1 MLSQLANSNDKLLS
15 HMGRKCHNHNIRF
28 EMKITRSQHPTDL
41 KSSQGLHQLG
51 ESTRKPSPKSVI
63 N

>member
-1 MLSQLANSNDKLLS
+1 MLLS
-15 HMGRKCHNHNIRF
+15 HMERISVI
-28 EMKITRSQHPTDL
+28 ITLSSSKDSHGYKHSTDL
-41 KSSQGLHQLG
+41 KGSQGLHQLG